1 MSVQSRL
8 LRYKIT
14 EDLSVE
20 AGYRFVQT
28 TDREDDETGRQSV
41 YSLRGSMAVP
51 DAGQKAGKV

>member
-1 MSVQSRL
+1 VQSR

-41 YSLRGSMAVP
+41 YSLRGVWRYPMP
-51 DAGQKAGKV
+51 R